1 MPAFAQSAPQPAA
14 PSGSA
19 PLQCPSAAQWTQA
32 PVGQLAQ
39 WADACEDNAFFH
51 AYLGA
56 KLLALGQTE
65 AAAVS
70 LEKAL
75 LLNPDLPGAQICFAQ
90 ALAQIGLKGFAKA
103 IPNDVPQMTDL
114 TNHLKNQLARA
125 KFVPAQTSWQGRS
138 LAQTH

>member
-1 MPAFAQSAPQPAA
+1 M
-14 PSGSA
+14 
-19 PLQCPSAAQWTQA
+19 
-32 PVGQLAQ
+32 GQLAQ

-75 LLNPDLPGAQICFAQ
+75 LINPDLPGAQLDYAQ
-90 ALAQIGLKGFAKA
+90 ALAEIGLKGS
-103 IPNDVPQMTDL
+103 
-114 TNHLKNQLARA
+114 ARA
-125 KFVPAQTSWQGRS
+125 ILNEVLQRPDIQPELKVQLSKAQQ
-138 LAQTH
+138 AQAQPQA